1 MKSTTQEEFEFNF
14 TDVAQNVEEFNEND
28 LKAFDVIRKSVI
40 ESSSQ
45 YQMRNEIFQ
54 EDNSKGR
61 FFKSAI
67 VGNGR

>member
-1 MKSTTQEEFEFNF
+1 MKSTTQKEFEFNF

-54 EDNSKGR
+54 E
-61 FFKSAI
+61 
-67 VGNGR
+67 GNT